1 MGTKYRKHIDAVY
14 RLRGEIITRF
24 GKLRLD
30 KNERIDQLPKD
41 VLESIKNKINSDL
54 ITAYPE
60 TEPFYAKLSKFHNAK
75 PENFLVTT
83 GADGGIRYCFDTFVK
98 EGDEVVYLSPTFAM
112 VDIYATL
119 WNTQK
124 KVINYSD
131 AFSVNVEEIIGAI
144 NSKTAL
150 VIIANPNSPTGNSL
164 PVAAIESIINK
175 ASEFHVPILI
185 DEAYFGFSEVTAEPL
200 LKKFNNLIIARTF
213 SKAFGLAGLRIGYL
227 FSNEVLISKM
237 YKFRPMY
244 EVTSVSLLFADYFLE
259 NVDLVFRYIKATK
272 EGLDYLISVF
282 ENLKL
287 PYIKTDTNFIHVNF
301 GDKKE
306 KALQVFEKNSLL
318 IRGGLPFKGYE
329 NYLRL
334 TIGPKVQM
342 EILATSLEEIVRS

>member
-1 MGTKYRKHIDAVY
+1 MEIKYRKHIDAVY
-14 RLRGEIITRF
+14 RLRGEILTRL

-30 KNERIDQLPKD
+30 KNERIDNLPND
-41 VLESIKNKINSDL
+41 VLKSIKSKINSDL

-60 TEPFYAKLSKFHNAK
+60 TEPFYAKLSKFHSAK

-98 EGDEVVYLSPTFAM
+98 EGDEVVFLSPTFAM

-119 WNTQK
+119 WNTK
-124 KVINYSD
+124 KKIINYDDSINIKIQD
-131 AFSVNVEEIIGAI
+131 ILDAI

-150 VIIANPNSPTGNSL
+150 VVIANPNSPTGNSFS
-164 PVAAIESIINK
+164 VESIETIVSRAADFK
-175 ASEFHVPILI
+175 VPILI
-185 DEAYFGFSEVTAEPL
+185 DEAYFGFSEITAEPL
-200 LKKFNNLIIARTF
+200 LKKFQNLIIARTF

-227 FSNEVLISKM
+227 YSSEILISKM

-259 NVDLVFRYIKATK
+259 NVDVVSRYIKATK
-272 EGLDYLISVF
+272 EGLDYLVSVLKDL
-282 ENLKL
+282 NLF
-287 PYIKTDTNFIHVNF
+287 YIKTDTNFIHIDF

-306 KALQVFEKNSLL
+306 KALSVFEKKSLL

-334 TIGPKVQM
+334 TIGPVNQM
-342 EILATSLEEIVRS
+342 QLLAVSLEEIVRS